1 MTLSQQERAKL
12 LQYVDEHVTL
22 SNDMKQ
28 TVIDAKIRTLT
39 ALIKRLL
46 LKKDTTIEILV
57 MKGKAD

>member
-1 MTLSQQERAKL
+1 MISQQLEKIRRIA
-12 LQYVDEHVTL
+12 EESVTL
-22 SNDMKQ
+22 TNDMKQ

-46 LKKDTTIEILV
+46 LKKDTSVEILV

>member
-1 MTLSQQERAKL
+1 MISQQLEKIRRIA
-12 LQYVDEHVTL
+12 EESVTL
-22 SNDMKQ
+22 TNDMKQ

-46 LKKDTTIEILV
+46 LKKDTTVEILV